1 MAKFDS
7 ERLRNVV
14 LLSHGGTGKTT
25 ISDYEPEEHKR
36 AGSIQTS
43 IVPCEW
49 RNHKINVIDTPGYAD
64 FRGEMISGIRVAEG
78 AVIVVSAPSGV
89 EIGSQQMWH
98 MADQIDLPR
107 LIFINKMDR
116 ENANYESTMASIT
129 ETFVVSASHY
139 RCLSAPKIVS
149 PAPTTS

>member
-14 LLSHGGTGKTT
+14 LLSHGGAGKTTISEAMLFAADGTSRLGKIDDGTT

-49 RNHKINVIDTPGYAD
+49 RKHKINVIDTPGYAD
-64 FRGEMISGIRVAEG
+64 FRGEVVSGIRVAEG
-78 AVIVVSAPSGV
+78 AIIVVSAPSGV
-89 EIGSQQMWH
+89 
-98 MADQIDLPR
+98 
-107 LIFINKMDR
+107 
-116 ENANYESTMASIT
+116 
-129 ETFVVSASHY
+129 
-139 RCLSAPKIVS
+139 
-149 PAPTTS
+149 